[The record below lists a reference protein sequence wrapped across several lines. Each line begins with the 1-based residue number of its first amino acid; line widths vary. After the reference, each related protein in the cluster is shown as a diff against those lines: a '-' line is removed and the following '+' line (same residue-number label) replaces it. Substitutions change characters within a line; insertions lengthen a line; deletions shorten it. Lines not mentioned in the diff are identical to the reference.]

1 MKLSRSWVEST
12 PQLHVYPALLVTFV
26 VTLLLVACQQPQTD
40 QKTTADPD
48 VESKKEVATTKRYV
62 PQTVALVEQSEIPE
76 IELRGVV
83 DATTRPELVF
93 EVEGIVEYVSPDLLA
108 GKWVKKGALL
118 AALDSREFDIAIEQA
133 NADMARAKAN
143 YEQEQALSE
152 VAIAG
157 IQAREGVTPSPLATR
172 ELQVEEAYLLI
183 ERARL
188 QLAIATSRR
197 KRSELRAPFDL
208 VIERANVVVGER
220 VSPRHVAVMGYDP
233 QSLIVRTEAG
243 WDQLQLLNVT
253 SPVVVDIQPRKA
265 SIYRSPTAL
274 QALDLQQQADS
285 EKLVDAELR
294 FVGASVSATQLFP
307 LSFTIVTPD
316 SRTLKLGD
324 EVGVVVQGN
333 KERPLTKIPS
343 SAIED
348 NGSIGL
354 VSEFGRVVRV
364 QPMKVGTEPE
374 NVLIPAVGSNFTHV
388 IANSRVYIPDG
399 TLIYPSNVDDTQEES
414 DIDSLRL

>member
-1 MKLSRSWVEST
+1 MKHSYSQVERG
-12 PQLHVYPALLVTFV
+12 PQLHAYPTWLVAFV
-26 VTLLLVACQQPQTD
+26 LTLLLVACQPPQ
-40 QKTTADPD
+40 Q
-48 VESKKEVATTKRYV
+48 KKEKATAERYV
-62 PQTVALVEQSEIPE
+62 PHMVALAQKSDIPE

-83 DATTRPELVF
+83 DATTRPVLVF

-108 GKWVKKGALL
+108 GKRIEKGTLI

-133 NADMARAKAN
+133 NADIARSQAN
-143 YEQEQALSE
+143 YEQEKARSE

-157 IQAREGVTPSPLATR
+157 IETREGVTPSPLATR
-172 ELQVEEAYLLI
+172 ELQVEEALLKI

-188 QLAIATSRR
+188 QLAIAKSRR
-197 KRSELRAPFDL
+197 ERSELRAPFDL

-220 VSPRHVAVMGYDP
+220 VSPRRVALAGYDP

-243 WDQLQLLNVT
+243 WDHLQLLNVT
-253 SPVVVDIQPRKA
+253 APVVADVQPRKA
-265 SIYRSPTAL
+265 TIYRTHAAL
-274 QALDLQQQADS
+274 QAMHLQEQAKP

-294 FVGASVSATQLFP
+294 FVGASLSTMQLFP
-307 LSFTIVTPD
+307 LVFTID
-316 SRTLKLGD
+316 ERYSHNLKLGD

-333 KERPLTKIPS
+333 KKRPLTKIPS

-364 QPMKVGTEPE
+364 QPMKVGAEPG
-374 NVLIPAVGSNFTHV
+374 NVLIPAVDSSFTHV
-388 IANSRVYIPDG
+388 IADSRVYIADG
-399 TLIYPSNVDDTQEES
+399 TLIYASNLDEQRET
-414 DIDSLRL
+414 DIESLRL